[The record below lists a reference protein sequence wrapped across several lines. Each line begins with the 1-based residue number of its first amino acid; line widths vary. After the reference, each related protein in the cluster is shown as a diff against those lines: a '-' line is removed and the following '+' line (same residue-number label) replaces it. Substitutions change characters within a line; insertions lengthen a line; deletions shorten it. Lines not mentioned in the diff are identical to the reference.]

1 MHHARM
7 AIRTIPIIFATL
19 LACSAADASAQSVYK
34 EVDDEGRST
43 FTDRP
48 PARPATAP
56 RRGGKV
62 DMKEAA
68 RRLEQTRLERRLG
81 AQPRPGE
88 LNQGPGEP
96 TANHRYWRRQE
107 KLRLAVEQAL
117 RRSQETHRQQ
127 LASR

>member
-62 DMKEAA
+62 DMKD
-68 RRLEQTRLERRLG
+68 RLG

>member
-1 MHHARM
+1 MS
-7 AIRTIPIIFATL
+7 IRTISTVFAAL
-19 LACSAADASAQSVYK
+19 LICSMADASAQAVFK
-34 EVDDEGRST
+34 EVDDEGNTT

-48 PARPATAP
+48 PARRAIAP

-68 RRLEQTRLERRLG
+68 RRLEQARLQRRLG
-81 AQPRPGE
+81 AQPGPGE
-88 LNQGPGEP
+88 LSQGHGAP
-96 TANHRYWRRQE
+96 TANYRYWQRQE

-117 RRSQETHRQQ
+117 RRSQETQRQQ